1 MRQPITQN
9 SEVSQTSAAAQ
20 KGCEGKSVAFVQ
32 VSRFELQPLPLG
44 AIRLNDKWNVQEYRH
59 ESNDDS
65 DLSQVTVGKNL
76 FSCIPWAG
84 AQDLRNLLNDAIHSG
99 ASNLHFDLKLLDNP
113 VERNIHIN
121 VFILGDATVWLF
133 ISDQTLPPL

>member
-1 MRQPITQN
+1 MSQPITQH
-9 SEVSQTSAAAQ
+9 SEVPQTSAAAQ
-20 KGCEGKSVAFVQ
+20 KGRERKNVAFVQ
-32 VSRFELQPLPLG
+32 VSRFKLQQLPLG
-44 AIRLNDKWNVQEYRH
+44 AIRLNDKWNIQEYRH
-59 ESNDDS
+59 DSNDDS
-65 DLSQVTVGKNL
+65 DSSQVPVGRNF

-84 AQDLRNLLNDAIHSG
+84 VRNLRNLLNDAIQSG
-99 ASNLHFDLKLLDNP
+99 ASNLHFDLKLANP